1 MSNPTV
7 IPLVDEGLGNSSFL
21 VDLGDGRALVV
32 DPSRD
37 LRLLRAAAQRHGL
50 KVAFAADTHLH
61 ADFLTGALQLA
72 ADDGALILASGA
84 GQRSFDHRGLHDG
97 DELDLGGLRV
107 RALTTP
113 GHTDEHVA
121 FVLLDGKR
129 PVGVFSGGSLIVG
142 AAARTDLVDPARTE
156 TLARAQYASL
166 KRLLTLPDT
175 TLLWPTH
182 GAGSF
187 CSAPPG
193 AERTST
199 IGRERSSNPLLQV
212 PNEDAFVGALLA
224 SLGSYPPYFTRLG
237 EINRRGPD
245 VLAAP
250 PTPAAITVHQ
260 LRQLMATG
268 PAIVDVRPIEHYA
281 AGHIPA
287 SVSIELREAFATW
300 LGWLVPFD
308 KPVVIVRDPD
318 QDSMEIV
325 WQAAKIGYTIVG
337 ELDGG
342 IAAWSAAQQ
351 AVTATALVRPSEIDS
366 TQVVDVRQHNEY
378 AAGHLPG
385 AVNIELGHLVN
396 HTDEVDGR
404 TVVMCGHGER
414 AMSAASLLERAGR
427 GPVAVLLGGPEDWAP
442 SQKLGTSG

>member
-1 MSNPTV
+1 
-7 IPLVDEGLGNSSFL
+7 
-21 VDLGDGRALVV
+21 
-32 DPSRD
+32 
-37 LRLLRAAAQRHGL
+37 
-50 KVAFAADTHLH
+50 
-61 ADFLTGALQLA
+61 
-72 ADDGALILASGA
+72 
-84 GQRSFDHRGLHDG
+84 
-97 DELDLGGLRV
+97 
-107 RALTTP
+107 
-113 GHTDEHVA
+113 
-121 FVLLDGKR
+121 
-129 PVGVFSGGSLIVG
+129 
-142 AAARTDLVDPARTE
+142 
-156 TLARAQYASL
+156 
-166 KRLLTLPDT
+166 
-175 TLLWPTH
+175 
-182 GAGSF
+182 
-187 CSAPPG
+187 
-193 AERTST
+193 
-199 IGRERSSNPLLQV
+199 
-212 PNEDAFVGALLA
+212 
-224 SLGSYPPYFTRLG
+224 
-237 EINRRGPD
+237 
-245 VLAAP
+245 
-250 PTPAAITVHQ
+250 
-260 LRQLMATG
+260 MATG

-308 KPVVIVRDPD
+308 KPIVIVRDPD